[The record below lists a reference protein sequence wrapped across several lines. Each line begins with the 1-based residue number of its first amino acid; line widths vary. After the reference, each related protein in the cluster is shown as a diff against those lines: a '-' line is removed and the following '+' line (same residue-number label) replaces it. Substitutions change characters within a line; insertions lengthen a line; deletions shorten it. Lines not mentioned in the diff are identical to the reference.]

1 MKINKLIP
9 SSLLGRS
16 LIIVFVP
23 TIAVVLLTAIV
34 FYETS
39 WNIISKR
46 LTESVA
52 ADIKVIIKLID
63 QDLKFKAF
71 RIANDDFKMKVSLK
85 KNKDLN
91 PLSFRPVRGILSQR
105 LQQALEDLNKP
116 FFYDLSNLNQGVK
129 IAIQL
134 NKDLLIINVHQDRL
148 YSGSAFVFLLWM
160 FCVSIIFLILAY
172 IFMKGQIR
180 PLKRLAIIA
189 ETFGRGLDA
198 PELKESGASEI
209 RQTTNAFN
217 QMRTRIKRF
226 LKQRTEML
234 AGVSHDLRTPLT
246 RMKLQLSLMKDLNA
260 KKELESD
267 INEMTA
273 MLDSYVS
280 FVKGETPDP
289 IEEIN
294 FHDLLREICEN
305 TKVNNKKIDLEINKE
320 IKSSGRPLQL
330 RRCFVNLIENAIRYS
345 EKIIVELN
353 FDNENIIIDISD
365 NGPGIPKNK
374 YDEVFKPFFTL
385 DPSRNKLKGESGL
398 GLTISRDIVRSHGG
412 DISLSKSSLGGL
424 KVTVGLPI

>member
-1 MKINKLIP
+1 MKIKKLIP

-16 LIIVFVP
+16 IIIVFVP
-23 TIAVVLLTAIV
+23 TIAVVMLTTLI

-46 LTESVA
+46 LTQSVV
-52 ADIKVIIKLID
+52 ADIQVIIKLID
-63 QDLKFKAF
+63 EGYQLQAF
-71 RIANDDFKMKVSLK
+71 RMADDNFKMKINLE
-85 KNKDLN
+85 KNKNLN
-91 PLSFRPVRGILSQR
+91 PLSFRPSRGIMSKR
-105 LQQALEDLNKP
+105 LQQALENLKRP
-116 FFYDLSNLNQGVK
+116 FFYDLSNLNQGIK

-134 NKDLLIINVHQDRL
+134 DNDLLIINVHKDRL

-160 FCVSIIFLILAY
+160 FFVSIILLLVAY
-172 IFMKGQIR
+172 FFMKAQIR

-198 PELKESGASEI
+198 PELKESGSQEI
-209 RQTTNAFN
+209 RQTANAFN
-217 QMRTRIKRF
+217 RMRTRIKRF

-246 RMKLQLSLMKDLNA
+246 RMKLQVSLIKDLKA
-260 KKELESD
+260 KKELEYD
-267 INEMTA
+267 IDEMTS

-280 FVKGETPDP
+280 FVKSETPDP
-289 IEEIN
+289 IEMIN
-294 FHDLLREICEN
+294 FHDFLKEIIEN
-305 TKVNNKKIDLEINKE
+305 TKKEKEKIELKIIQKIN
-320 IKSSGRPLQL
+320 SSGRPLQL

-345 EKIIVELN
+345 KKIIVELN
-353 FDNENIIIDISD
+353 KDNENIIINIID

-374 YDEVFKPFFTL
+374 YDEVFKPFYTL

-412 DISLSKSSLGGL
+412 EISLSDSSLGGL
-424 KVTVGLPI
+424 KVKVTLPL